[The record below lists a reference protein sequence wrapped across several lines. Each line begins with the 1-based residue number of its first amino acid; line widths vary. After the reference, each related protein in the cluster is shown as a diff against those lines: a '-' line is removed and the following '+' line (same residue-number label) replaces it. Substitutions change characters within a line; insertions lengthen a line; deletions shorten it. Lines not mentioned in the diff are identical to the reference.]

1 MFPIKFNR
9 ACDIIGRD
17 SSGCGRGLQVAVQ
30 NETELYE
37 PIKRMLEEQGYS
49 VKGEVNH
56 CDIVAYRDGDSA
68 PMIIELKKTF
78 NLALLFQVMDRLK
91 LSDEVY
97 AAVEYHPK
105 KRVSTGA
112 SWNDAVRLCRKL
124 GIGLIGVQ
132 FYKRKAPAVD
142 ILCRPGD
149 AAAQRRSVAKAK
161 RLKQE
166 FDRRSGDY
174 NIGGS
179 TRTKVIT
186 VYRERALRLA
196 QLLADEGPQS
206 PKALR
211 ERLHDGGVYAML
223 RRNVYGWFEK
233 VEHGVYGITE
243 AGRKALHEFEHVLS
257 KT

>member
-1 MFPIKFNR
+1 M
-9 ACDIIGRD
+9 GRD
-17 SSGCGRGLQVAVQ
+17 VCIKRGDFEVPVQ

-37 PIKRMLEEQGYS
+37 PIKRMFEEQGYT
-49 VKGEVNH
+49 VRGEVNH
-56 CDIVAYRDGDSA
+56 CDMVAYREGESA
-68 PMIIELKKTF
+68 PVIIELKKNF
-78 NLALLFQVMDRLK
+78 NLALLFQLMDRLK

-97 AAVEYHPK
+97 AAVAYNPK

-112 SWNDAVRLCRKL
+112 TWNDAIRLCRRL
-124 GIGLIGVQ
+124 GVGLIGVQ

-149 AAAQRRSVAKAK
+149 ATAQRRSIIGAK

-196 QLLADEGPQS
+196 QLLATEGPQS

-223 RRNVYGWFEK
+223 RRNVYGWFEN

-243 AGRKALHEFEHVLS
+243 AGHQALRDFEHVLP
-257 KT
+257 KD